1 VNAIQWVDSFAS
13 DKRRRGIAVA
23 VLAALPAL
31 LVLIACRL
39 GPGLSP
45 DSVMYASAARSFAG
59 GGSLIAYDGHPLT
72 IFPPGLPV
80 ILGSVQRLGIDL
92 QAATVA
98 LNIACVALC
107 TLLTYLLAMEALG
120 SWSCSAAITVF
131 FSLSASTIEI
141 FTMLWTEPL
150 FTILSLVTLLVLVRS
165 VRRQSLSRV
174 DIALVAIA
182 VSLATTLRFFGF
194 TLLPVVALGALLA
207 ARPRGR
213 GRALAA
219 ATIAVAL
226 STTGLM
232 IVAGRNLSLGVSPL
246 GERFPATVS
255 PFTAVRPTVQALGG
269 YVLPLHSVPISEPL
283 GVALSLLLVYGLV
296 RALLLRA
303 ETIVLLGA
311 FVAVYWVLLW
321 FSEIATNIGP
331 ADARLTIPI
340 FTPMMI
346 LVAFA
351 CRDIASRH
359 AKGEITGGPVRLW
372 PASVATLMVLVFV
385 SLALNAYQSL
395 KTVWVAATSGIGYN
409 GTTLLSSPLALALQ
423 GLPSGGIA
431 ATDSALAYW
440 TSGRS
445 PVIAIPERNYYWPA
459 QAIAQGAQDLVTRVE
474 NGEVVYLA
482 YFSVAVDHAATT
494 ALSPQELAGAGLE
507 LRRRKSFADGDLYEV
522 HPGRE

>member
-1 VNAIQWVDSFAS
+1 
-13 DKRRRGIAVA
+13 
-23 VLAALPAL
+23 
-31 LVLIACRL
+31 
-39 GPGLSP
+39 
-45 DSVMYASAARSFAG
+45 
-59 GGSLIAYDGHPLT
+59 
-72 IFPPGLPV
+72 
-80 ILGSVQRLGIDL
+80 
-92 QAATVA
+92 
-98 LNIACVALC
+98 
-107 TLLTYLLAMEALG
+107 
-120 SWSCSAAITVF
+120 
-131 FSLSASTIEI
+131 
-141 FTMLWTEPL
+141 
-150 FTILSLVTLLVLVRS
+150 
-165 VRRQSLSRV
+165 
-174 DIALVAIA
+174 
-182 VSLATTLRFFGF
+182 
-194 TLLPVVALGALLA
+194 
-207 ARPRGR
+207 
-213 GRALAA
+213 
-219 ATIAVAL
+219 
-226 STTGLM
+226 
-232 IVAGRNLSLGVSPL
+232 
-246 GERFPATVS
+246 
-255 PFTAVRPTVQALGG
+255 
-269 YVLPLHSVPISEPL
+269 LHSVPISEPL

-482 YFSVAVDHAATT
+482 YFSVAVDQAATT